1 MFAWK
6 VRTKL
11 FHGDMVLLL
20 VDPTLSLDL
29 QDDNSDHQGQVKVLL
44 TKTAD
49 SLDDIALKIL
59 FVSIQQNNLELCL
72 IYAAK

>member
-6 VRTKL
+6 VRTKS
-11 FHGDMVLLL
+11 FHDDMDLLL
-20 VDPTLSLDL
+20 VDSTLPLDL
-29 QDDNSDHQGQVKVLL
+29 QDNDSDHQGQVKVLL

-59 FVSIQQNNLELCL
+59 FVFELKSSENMVCTFL
-72 IYAAK
+72 I